1 MNDITTTLP
10 VENAPE
16 EMTAMRAAF
25 ASVTSKPTDTADS
38 TCIQNTAEQSDDFFV
53 VEAINAIELVTDAP
67 VTQSDDAGEN
77 GFSDGTGESIHPA
90 PDDVLDKVEERM
102 GETRQRSRRR
112 QENAP
117 GAASGEKLN
126 ALAAHYKKPNKGR
139 AALFDLPAD
148 RPASQLLKNI
158 FDPSTIEGKDG
169 VDHINIHNNAETEL
183 GRFLDM
189 NAHSP
194 FVHPDAGNFQSVG
207 GLWHYIQTR
216 PLMEEFRIASG
227 ARVRTMAKK
236 MKDEAMSNQNAPR
249 HTPIKGF
256 RTIIADAMWHKVTQ
270 SANAVRMMAESTLP
284 FEHYFTQGELNI
296 RQYPSEGYWIV
307 AAYEEIR
314 RVIKHRLA
322 TGDTEAQPNFSS
334 IETMVDTRSPS
345 QNRNQG
351 RRDNPYGNRPRHQ
364 PRR

>member
-1 MNDITTTLP
+1 MNDITIASTEVQAT
-10 VENAPE
+10 ES
-16 EMTAMRAAF
+16 MTAMRAAF
-25 ASVTSKPTDTADS
+25 ASVANKVLEGNDR
-38 TCIQNTAEQSDDFFV
+38 AEQTQ
-53 VEAINAIELVTDAP
+53 EAADEQEQSQPLQEAAQADVAHESGTQEQSQPTQETQQDNHP
-67 VTQSDDAGEN
+67 VPE
-77 GFSDGTGESIHPA
+77 
-90 PDDVLDKVEERM
+90 DVLDKVEDRINQP
-102 GETRQRSRRR
+102 RQRHHRRR
-112 QENAP
+112 TENAP
-117 GAASGEKLN
+117 GVASGEKLN
-126 ALAAHYKKPNKGR
+126 ALAEHYKKPAKGR
-139 AALFDLPAD
+139 AALFELPPD

-158 FDPSTIEGKDG
+158 FDPASLDGKDG

-216 PLMEEFRIASG
+216 PLMEEFRIVSG
-227 ARVRTMAKK
+227 ARVRNMAKK
-236 MKDEAMSNQNAPR
+236 MKDDAMANQNAPR

-270 SANAVRMMAESTLP
+270 STNVVRLMAESTLP

-314 RVIKHRLA
+314 RVVKHRLA
-322 TGDTEAQPNFSS
+322 TGDTDAQPDFSD
-334 IETMVDTRSPS
+334 IETLVDVRHPAP
-345 QNRNQG
+345 NRNQG
-351 RRDNPYGNRPRHQ
+351 RRETPYGNRPRNSA
-364 PRR
+364 RR